1 MLLWSRKE
9 AAVSDQEKLRDEE
22 PEVEAEEQQ
31 DTEEPDVEGHK
42 TSGHGHPID
51 YIGTPPT

>member
-22 PEVEAEEQQ
+22 PEREAEEQQ